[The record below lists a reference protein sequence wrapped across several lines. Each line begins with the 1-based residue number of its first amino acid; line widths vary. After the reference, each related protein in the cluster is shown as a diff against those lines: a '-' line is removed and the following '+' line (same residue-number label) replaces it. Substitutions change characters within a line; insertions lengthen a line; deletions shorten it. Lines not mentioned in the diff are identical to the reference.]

1 MQNNKGAQIGV
12 GASQASQSLFGS
24 AGSKGFLYNATKV
37 LIGLF
42 FILAFMHTVVEYR
55 TAHRSALKTS
65 FIPLEHI
72 SK

>member
-12 GASQASQSLFGS
+12 GASHASQSLFGS
-24 AGSKGFLYNATKV
+24 AGSKGFLYTATKV

-42 FILAFMHTVVEYR
+42 FALAFMHTVIEYR
-55 TAHRSALKTS
+55 SAQRANFKTS